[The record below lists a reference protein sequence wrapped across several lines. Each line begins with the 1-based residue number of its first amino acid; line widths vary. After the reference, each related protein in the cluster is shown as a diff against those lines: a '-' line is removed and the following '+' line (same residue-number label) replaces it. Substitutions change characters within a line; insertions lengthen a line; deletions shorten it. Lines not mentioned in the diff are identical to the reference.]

1 MRDVEAAESIA
12 ESESGKGRVTLL
24 AVTLLAVTL
33 LAVTLLEGFE
43 VETTGAFWA
52 VATGVLPA

>member
-12 ESESGKGRVTLL
+12 ESESGKGR
-24 AVTLLAVTL
+24 VTLLAVTL